1 MPTVTSS
8 GALAPVLAWNATSPG
23 IGISASAKL
32 SQIPYT
38 HDHALQ
44 VQQVFPQGRLDADLQ
59 QVDMRTMNSWRLG
72 IGDIPTA
79 EMIELQLVNAIAPFV
94 LCNKLCG

>member
-1 MPTVTSS
+1 M
-8 GALAPVLAWNATSPG
+8 PG

-44 VQQVFPQGRLDADLQ
+44 VEKVFPQGKLDADLQ
-59 QVDMRTMNSWRLG
+59 QVDMRDN
-72 IGDIPTA
+72 
-79 EMIELQLVNAIAPFV
+79 E
-94 LCNKLCG
+94 